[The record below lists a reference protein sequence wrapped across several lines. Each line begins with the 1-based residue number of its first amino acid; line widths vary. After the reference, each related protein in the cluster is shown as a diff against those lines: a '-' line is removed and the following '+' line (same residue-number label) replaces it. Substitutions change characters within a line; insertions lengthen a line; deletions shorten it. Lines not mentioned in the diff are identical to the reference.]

1 MTWVSFFRSDSCT
14 FSSRVG
20 HEPRIGTHTHT
31 KLFTRL
37 QRFIR
42 QGRCIALY
50 SATRADTINIRW
62 VVLVTRFF
70 PFFQWGLDV
79 IDAGITT
86 RLPRWRMM
94 LLRTNSHRYTKRKV
108 TKKSLDGARK
118 KEKQQSWA
126 ERVGSQIHTCAGG
139 RSGTDWKLQPHGTHY
154 YLHWPLMIFLLFLL
168 LNVWFRLC
176 NFLAI
181 PTIRTQSTWCAYEH
195 WMVALC

>member
-1 MTWVSFFRSDSCT
+1 MSCAHDGAHNRRIGRFTDAKEDGEKMTWVSFFRSDSCT

-62 VVLVTRFF
+62 VVLVTRF

-86 RLPRWRMM
+86 RLPR
-94 LLRTNSHRYTKRKV
+94 
-108 TKKSLDGARK
+108 
-118 KEKQQSWA
+118 
-126 ERVGSQIHTCAGG
+126 
-139 RSGTDWKLQPHGTHY
+139 
-154 YLHWPLMIFLLFLL
+154 
-168 LNVWFRLC
+168 
-176 NFLAI
+176 
-181 PTIRTQSTWCAYEH
+181 
-195 WMVALC
+195 